1 MRVVNLL
8 KVDTITYSPLD
19 GTVFAKRRIN
29 LIQPLPM
36 IKHPQNTNGSV
47 SHWADES
54 KPPVPCEHPKD
65 TQNIDEY
72 SRIIV
77 GNLGPILRG
86 A

>member
-8 KVDTITYSPLD
+8 KVDTITVTYSPLD

-65 TQNIDEY
+65 TQNIAE
-72 SRIIV
+72 
-77 GNLGPILRG
+77 
-86 A
+86 